1 MAVKQ
6 PWGGGMPGVFS
17 DSFFE
22 SMSSSVRAVG
32 EAQMLPPVC
41 YVDRDFYEF
50 EKDAIF
56 SKEWLCVGRQE
67 WVREPGDYFTS
78 MHMGE
83 PIVVVKGR
91 DKVIRAMSTVCQHR
105 AMLVAEGRG
114 NTRGFVCPY
123 HHWTYGLDG
132 ELRGAPA
139 MERTC
144 DFNKRDIRLPQFKVE
159 IWQGFIF
166 INFDLEAAPLAPRLT
181 AVSAVLE
188 NYDLAAADTSMD
200 TEETTFPW
208 NWKVMFENNN
218 DGYHANRLHAG
229 AIHDIAPSENSV
241 FPDDLPEDTAGYYR
255 FNGTTHPDASFNPT
269 LRALL
274 PVFPKLTTEDRGRL
288 LFANVPPSLS
298 LIIRSD
304 LIAFIILHAN
314 SHHTITA
321 RRGWLAAPGAAA
333 EPLFEERLAV
343 NLATSAQI
351 AAQDVHVD
359 ALIQVGL
366 KSRFAA
372 RGRYSWQETAQREFN
387 NWLVKRYW
395 AAWNARKGAMAAAE

>member
-1 MAVKQ
+1 M
-6 PWGGGMPGVFS
+6 FS

-22 SMSSSVRAVG
+22 SMSSSIGAVG
-32 EAQMLPPVC
+32 EAQMLPPTC
-41 YVDRDFYEF
+41 YTDRDFYEF

-56 SKEWLCVGRQE
+56 AREWLCVGRQE
-67 WVREPGDYFTS
+67 WVGQPGDYFTS

-91 DKVIRAMSTVCQHR
+91 DNVIRAMSTVCQHR

-166 INFDLEAAPLAPRLT
+166 INFDLKATPLAPRLT
-181 AVSAVLE
+181 AISAVLE

-229 AIHDIAPSENSV
+229 AIHDIAPSEMSV

-255 FNGTTHPDASFNPT
+255 HNGTTHPDASFNPT

-314 SHHTITA
+314 THDTITA
-321 RRGWLAAPGAAA
+321 RRGWLAAPGASS

-343 NLATSAQI
+343 NLATSASI
-351 AAQDVHVD
+351 AAQDTHVD

-366 KSRFAA
+366 RSRFAA

>member
-1 MAVKQ
+1 MS
-6 PWGGGMPGVFS
+6 GLFS
-17 DSFFE
+17 DGFFD
-22 SMSSSVRAVG
+22 SMASSIGPVG
-32 EAQMLPPVC
+32 EAQMLPPDC
-41 YVDRDFYEF
+41 YVDPRFFEF

-56 SKEWLCVGRQE
+56 AREWLCVGRQE
-67 WVREPGDYFTS
+67 WVGQPGDYFTS

-91 DKVIRAMSTVCQHR
+91 DGVIRAMSTVCQHR

-114 NTRGFVCPY
+114 NARGFVCPY

-139 MERTC
+139 MERTA
-144 DFNKRDIRLPQFKVE
+144 DFDRRKVRLPQFKME

-166 INFDLEAAPLAPRLT
+166 INFDLQAAPLAPRLT
-181 AVSAVLE
+181 KLTAVLE
-188 NYDLAAADTSMD
+188 NYDLAGADTSMD

-229 AIHDIAPSENSV
+229 PIHDIAPSDMSV

-255 FNGTTHPDASFNPT
+255 YNGTTHPDASFNPT

-274 PVFPKLTTEDRGRL
+274 PVFPKLTDEDRHRL

-314 SHHTITA
+314 THDTITA
-321 RRGWLAAPGAAA
+321 RRGWLAAPGASG
-333 EPLFEERLAV
+333 EPLFGERLAV
-343 NLATSAQI
+343 NLATSASI
-351 AAQDVHVD
+351 AAQDTEVD
-359 ALIQVGL
+359 KAIQVGL

-387 NWLVKRYW
+387 KWLVKRYW
-395 AAWNARKGAMAAAE
+395 AGWSARKGAMAAE

>member
-1 MAVKQ
+1 VQ
-6 PWGGGMPGVFS
+6 GVFS
-17 DSFFE
+17 DRFFD
-22 SMSSSVRAVG
+22 SMASSIGAVG
-32 EAQMLPPVC
+32 EAQMLPPAC
-41 YVDRDFYEF
+41 YVDRQFYEF

-56 SKEWLCVGRQE
+56 AREWLCVGRQE
-67 WVREPGDYFTS
+67 WVGAPGDYFTS

-91 DKVIRAMSTVCQHR
+91 DNVIRAMSTVCQHR

-114 NTRGFVCPY
+114 NTRGFLCPY
-123 HHWTYGLDG
+123 HHWAYGLDG
-132 ELRGAPA
+132 ELRGAPG
-139 MERTC
+139 MEKTC
-144 DFNKRDIRLPQFKVE
+144 DFDKRQVRLPQFKVE
-159 IWQGFIF
+159 IWQGFVF
-166 INFDLEAAPLAPRLT
+166 INFDPQALPLAPRLT
-181 AVSAVLE
+181 RVAAVLE
-188 NYDLAAADTSMD
+188 NYDLAAADTSMGS
-200 TEETTFPW
+200 EETTFPW

-229 AIHDIAPSENSV
+229 PIHDIAPSDLSV

-269 LRALL
+269 LKALL
-274 PVFPKLTTEDRGRL
+274 PVFPKLTDEDRHRL

-314 SHHTITA
+314 SHDTITA
-321 RRGWLAAPGAAA
+321 RRGWLAAPGASSQ
-333 EPLFEERLAV
+333 PLFEERLAM
-343 NLATSAQI
+343 NLATSASI
-351 AAQDVHVD
+351 AAQDTHVD
-359 ALIQVGL
+359 SLIQVGL
-366 KSRFAA
+366 GSRFAA

-395 AAWNARKGAMAAAE
+395 AAWNTRKTAVAAE